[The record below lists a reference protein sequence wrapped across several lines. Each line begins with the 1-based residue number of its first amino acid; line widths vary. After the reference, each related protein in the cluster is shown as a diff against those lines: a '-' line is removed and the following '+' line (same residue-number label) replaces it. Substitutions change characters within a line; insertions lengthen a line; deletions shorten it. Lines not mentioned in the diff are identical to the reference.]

1 MRSRKAKEIE
11 RIQSMQAKTLES
23 NGDDYIVGIYNGL
36 EMALAVLLN
45 REPVFISKL
54 NETQVIDKTDDE
66 EEKIGRTVFSGVR
79 KVGANHE
86 SA

>member
-1 MRSRKAKEIE
+1 
-11 RIQSMQAKTLES
+11 MQAKTLES

-36 EMALAVLLN
+36 EMALAVLFN

-54 NETQVIDKTDDE
+54 NETQVTDKTDDE
-66 EEKIGRTVFSGVR
+66 EEKTGRTVFSGVR

-86 SA
+86 GA

>member
-1 MRSRKAKEIE
+1 MRSKKAKEIE

-45 REPVFISKL
+45 REPVFVSKL
-54 NETQVIDKTDDE
+54 NETQVIDKAYDE
-66 EEKIGRTVFSGVR
+66 EEKTGRTVFSGVR

>member
-1 MRSRKAKEIE
+1 MRSKKAKEIE
-11 RIQSMQAKTLES
+11 RIQSMQMKILES

-45 REPVFISKL
+45 REPVFVSKL
-54 NETQVIDKTDDE
+54 NEPQVIDRTENE
-66 EEKIGRTVFSGVR
+66 EEKTGRTVFSGVR

>member
-1 MRSRKAKEIE
+1 MRSKKAKEIE
-11 RIQSMQAKTLES
+11 CIQSMQAKTLES

-54 NETQVIDKTDDE
+54 NETQVIDKIDE
-66 EEKIGRTVFSGVR
+66 EEEKTGRTVFSGVR

>member
-1 MRSRKAKEIE
+1 MRSKKAKEIE
-11 RIQSMQAKTLES
+11 RIQSMQAKILES

-54 NETQVIDKTDDE
+54 NETQVIDKTDEE
-66 EEKIGRTVFSGVR
+66 EEKTGRTVFSGVR

-86 SA
+86 GS

>member
-1 MRSRKAKEIE
+1 MRSKKAKEIE
-11 RIQSMQAKTLES
+11 RIQSMQVKTLES

-54 NETQVIDKTDDE
+54 NETQVIDKTDEE
-66 EEKIGRTVFSGVR
+66 EEKTGRTAFSGVR

>member
-1 MRSRKAKEIE
+1 MRSKKAKEIE
-11 RIQSMQAKTLES
+11 RIQSMQAKILES

-54 NETQVIDKTDDE
+54 NETQVIDKTDEE
-66 EEKIGRTVFSGVR
+66 EEKTGRTVFSGVR

>member
-1 MRSRKAKEIE
+1 MRSKKAKEIE

-45 REPVFISKL
+45 REPVFVSKL
-54 NETQVIDKTDDE
+54 NETQVIDKTDE
-66 EEKIGRTVFSGVR
+66 EEKTGRTVFSGVR

-86 SA
+86 GA

>member
-1 MRSRKAKEIE
+1 MRSKKAKEIE
-11 RIQSMQAKTLES
+11 RIQSMQEKTLES

-54 NETQVIDKTDDE
+54 NETQVIDKTYDE
-66 EEKIGRTVFSGVR
+66 EEKTGRTVFSGVR